1 MIDSADEVLAALQA
15 DTFFMSKVGTYTFTN
30 GLTETALVVLGS
42 NQTIPGI
49 KAVSGVEV
57 VINRV
62 PDTTTRAVIAG
73 CSVREKKW
81 TIYLVQ
87 YEDSGPNDLVEAAD
101 RLMELAPGASYSVLG
116 GTFQAS
122 DIAGIEQAVAKIP
135 AHVPLTPQNG

>member
-1 MIDSADEVLAALQA
+1 MINSADEVLAHLQA
-15 DTFFMSKVGTYTFTN
+15 DAIFMSKVGTYTFTT

-49 KAVSGVEV
+49 KEVSGVEV

-73 CSVREKKW
+73 CSIREKKW

-87 YEDSGPNDLVEAAD
+87 YENSEPNALVEAAD
-101 RLMELAPGASYSVLG
+101 RLMDLAPGASYGVLG

-135 AHVPLTPQNG
+135 AHSVLTAQND